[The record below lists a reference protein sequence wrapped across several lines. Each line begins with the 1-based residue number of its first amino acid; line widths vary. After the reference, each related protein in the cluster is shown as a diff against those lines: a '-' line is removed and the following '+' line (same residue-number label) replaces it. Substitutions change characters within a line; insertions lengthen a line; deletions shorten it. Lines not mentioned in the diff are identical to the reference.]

1 MTTPIDTFEDILAA
15 MERKPELR
23 DAMRRHVLS
32 EELLQLPA
40 VVAELAR
47 TVHEILHAI
56 SIINQRQERMES
68 DITDLKAGQAKLEAG
83 QAKLEAGQTKLE
95 AGQTKLEAGQTKL
108 EAGQAKMEG
117 DITDLKAGYARLE
130 AGQTRMQGQL
140 NGLTGTAYERKVA
153 KRSRRAV
160 RRHLDI
166 RRAELLHSISNPDNR
181 HLAHL
186 LDQAADDGRISDEQA
201 DELDEADL
209 ILLGRTADDEPIYVV
224 AEVSLTCD
232 DHDVDR
238 AASRARILR
247 EASGGSAT
255 AAVIGTAI
263 SDTNRLRADD
273 VGVAVIIMAG

>member
-95 AGQTKLEAGQTKL
+95 AGQTKLEAGQ
-108 EAGQAKMEG
+108 AKMES

-201 DELDEADL
+201 DELDQADL

>member
-95 AGQTKLEAGQTKL
+95 AGQTKLEAGQ
-108 EAGQAKMEG
+108 AKMES